1 MEKHK
6 SQALALAEKYCREN
20 GISYAKLKEQRF
32 ECLDNFG
39 CFLQSSEIEP
49 QGLKNDMA
57 TMPKI
62 TLIFKIEN
70 GKVSFEQTEY
80 TEKYIGKNTS
90 ASAAASRKYPLWM
103 SLKCRVLCLHIQAHF
118 F

>member
-1 MEKHK
+1 M
-6 SQALALAEKYCREN
+6 SASI
-20 GISYAKLKEQRF
+20 ISAA
-32 ECLDNFG
+32 
-39 CFLQSSEIEP
+39 FLQSSEIEP

-80 TEKYIGKNTS
+80 IEKYIGKNT
-90 ASAAASRKYPLWM
+90 
-103 SLKCRVLCLHIQAHF
+103 
-118 F
+118 